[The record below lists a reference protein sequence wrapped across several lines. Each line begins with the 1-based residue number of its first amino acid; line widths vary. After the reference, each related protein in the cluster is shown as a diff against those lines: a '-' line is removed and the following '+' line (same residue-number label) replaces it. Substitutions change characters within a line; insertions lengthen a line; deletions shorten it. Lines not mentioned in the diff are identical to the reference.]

1 MYGENTRLLRDSLR
15 ELLTQH
21 RIQHRIGGAGLHTVP
36 ETTTVAERKEIGEQI
51 ARYRHAILVWCH
63 QAMQAANPRI
73 NLSRTSARSRG
84 PAEEL
89 RYRLDAAINADTAA
103 VPAMGDLVSAQRFEM
118 VDLWR
123 QAARACALGEHDFG
137 AGVGY
142 GRLSESECM
151 TVIHDAAEITRA
163 LVGLDRRYS
172 DIPGWKQLKD
182 PGRLGRAAEV
192 CAAYSGYGD
201 PDYSVDRRGWKP
213 PTRLI
218 EGPGLPGIDGVLQAQ
233 HNLLL
238 HLVKFPDAQSLRVVM
253 DSQRVV
259 SLEATRRLNESNPE
273 LAAPWQ
279 RRADTYGRLV
289 HQTRDVGGL
298 YGKGGLAAGQGSV
311 AAARMQKLPADGL
324 SDAGQVQRLMRISAG
339 IDERVCTAVE
349 LGINERLYFQRVIVP
364 GMNNHN
370 GDLVRVNR
378 PKWLPVTGPVQT
390 ELLDTIRNDLRPA
403 PVEHAPPKGAE
414 QNRRDFEA
422 AINHRPDS
430 RGGGVAI

>member
-36 ETTTVAERKEIGEQI
+36 ETTTVTERQAVGEQI
-51 ARYRHAILVWCH
+51 ARYRHTVLVWCH

-73 NLSRTSARSRG
+73 NLIGTSARARG

-89 RYRLDAAINADTAA
+89 RYRLDAAINAD
-103 VPAMGDLVSAQRFEM
+103 PAGMPTTDELVTGHRFEM

-123 QAARACALGEHDFG
+123 QVARACALGEHDFD

-142 GRLSESECM
+142 GRLSEAQCM

-172 DIPGWKQLKD
+172 NIPGWKQLKD

-213 PTRLI
+213 PARLI
-218 EGPGLPGIDGVLQAQ
+218 EGPGLPGLAGVLQAQ

-238 HLVKFPDAQSLRVVM
+238 HLIKFPDAQSLRVVM
-253 DSQRVV
+253 DSQRIV
-259 SLEATRRLNESNPE
+259 SLEAARRLTTSNPE
-273 LAAPWQ
+273 VAARWQ
-279 RRADTYGRLV
+279 RRAGTYGRLV
-289 HQTRDVGGL
+289 RETRDVGGL

-311 AAARMQKLPADGL
+311 AAARMQKLPDDGL
-324 SDAGQVQRLMRISAG
+324 SDTEQLRRLGRISAG

-349 LGINERLYFQRVIVP
+349 LGIKERLYFQRVLVP
-364 GMNNHN
+364 AIENDN
-370 GDLVRVNR
+370 GDLVRGPR
-378 PKWLPVTGPVQT
+378 REWLPATGPVQT
-390 ELLDTIRNDLRPA
+390 ELVAIVRNELRPA
-403 PVEHAPPKGAE
+403 PVKRKPLKEAA
-414 QNRRDFEA
+414 QSRRDFEA
-422 AINHRPDS
+422 AINHRPGDPGPTLS
-430 RGGGVAI
+430 S